1 MENARIADALDE
13 IADLI
18 ELQEGSPFRVR
29 SYRMAAQSVRDQSQ
43 RVADL
48 LAQGQDLSELPHIGQ
63 RTAGKIREL
72 VDTGT
77 CARLEELRRQVP
89 EELPLLLRIP
99 RLGPRKIMKL
109 HQALGVRT
117 IEDLKRAA
125 MQHRVRGLHGMG
137 AKEEENILAGIATI
151 ESASGRM
158 LYRAAA
164 DQVALLGRH
173 LDGVAAIAHWEV
185 AGSFRRRQETVG
197 DLDILIQAGADA
209 RAAATEGILACV
221 DIDEVP
227 GEVPGEVLARGEE
240 RLSVRLRH
248 GLQVDFRFCEP
259 DRFGA
264 ALLYFTGSKA
274 HNIAIRKRAQQRGW
288 KLSEYGLFAG
298 SRGHAG
304 ERVDEHVDEH
314 VLEAATEEAIYE
326 RLGMCWIPPELRED
340 RGEVEA
346 AEQGALPA
354 LVTLG
359 DIRGDLHAHTTATDG
374 AATVEDMARAAQDR
388 GYEYLAITD
397 HSKAVR
403 VAGGLDEERMR
414 RHADHIREVDA
425 AMGKG
430 FWLLAGVEVDIL
442 ESGALDLDEDL
453 LAGLDW
459 VVASVHY
466 HRNMDAKRMT
476 ERLVRAA
483 QSGVV
488 HCLGHPLG
496 RLIGKREPL
505 VFDLEAVFA
514 ACREHGVW
522 LEIDAQPE
530 RMDLPDA
537 QCKRARELGLGFV
550 IDSDAHAPANF
561 DFMAQGV
568 DVARRG
574 WLEKRDVLNTRGAA
588 ALRRALARRGARA

>member
-13 IADLI
+13 IADLL

-29 SYRMAAQSVRDQSQ
+29 SYRMAATTVSDRTQ
-43 RVADL
+43 RLADL
-48 LAQGQDLSELPHIGQ
+48 LAQGEDLTALPHIGQ
-63 RTAGKIREL
+63 STAKKIREL

-77 CARLEELRRQVP
+77 CARLEELRQEVP
-89 EELPLLLRIP
+89 EELPILMRIP

-109 HQALGVRT
+109 YQELGVRT
-117 IEDLKRAA
+117 LEDLKRAA
-125 MQHRVRGLHGMG
+125 MQHRVRALHGMG
-137 AKEEENILAGIATI
+137 EKAEENILAGIALI

-158 LYRAAA
+158 LYRTAAA
-164 DQVALLGRH
+164 QVARLGEY
-173 LDGVAAIAHWEV
+173 LDGLATIAHWQV
-185 AGSFRRRQETVG
+185 AGSFRRRKETVG
-197 DLDILIQAGADA
+197 DLDILLQASE
-209 RAAATEGILACV
+209 RAPATEDILAFP
-221 DIDEVP
+221 DIDEVQ
-227 GEVPGEVLARGEE
+227 GRGEE
-240 RLSVRLRH
+240 RLSVRLRR
-248 GLQVDFRFCEP
+248 GLQVDFRFFEP

-274 HNIAIRKRAQQRGW
+274 HNIAIRKRAQHRGW
-288 KLSEYGLFAG
+288 KLSEYGLFAD
-298 SRGHAG
+298 S
-304 ERVDEHVDEH
+304 H
-314 VLEAATEEAIYE
+314 VLAAETEEAIYQH
-326 RLGMCWIPPELRED
+326 LDMSFIPPELRED

-346 AEQGALPA
+346 AARGALPD
-354 LVTLG
+354 LVTLA
-359 DIRGDLHAHTTATDG
+359 DIRGDLHAHTTASDG
-374 AATVEDMARAAQDR
+374 AATVEDMARAAQER

-466 HRNMDAKRMT
+466 HRNMSSERMT
-476 ERLVRAA
+476 ERLLRAV
-483 QSGVV
+483 QSGVI
-488 HCLGHPLG
+488 HCIGHPLG

-505 VFDLEAVFA
+505 AFDLEAVSA
-514 ACREHGVW
+514 ACRAHGVW

-530 RMDLPDA
+530 RMDLPDV
-537 QCKRARELGLGFV
+537 QCKRALELGVGFV

-574 WLEKRDVLNTRGAA
+574 WLEKADVLNTRDAA
-588 ALRRALARRGARA
+588 ALRRALARRGTRA